1 VVLHLPCSNTI
12 KMGEDYFGFSYL
24 RNENRK
30 NVTIYINNAADISV
44 IVVYFLVVL
53 AVGVWVS
60 GQQFTSNNIFL
71 PLISKLLTLR

>member
-12 KMGEDYFGFSYL
+12 KMGADYFGFSYL
-24 RNENRK
+24 RNENKR

-71 PLISKLLTLR
+71 PLTSKLLTLR